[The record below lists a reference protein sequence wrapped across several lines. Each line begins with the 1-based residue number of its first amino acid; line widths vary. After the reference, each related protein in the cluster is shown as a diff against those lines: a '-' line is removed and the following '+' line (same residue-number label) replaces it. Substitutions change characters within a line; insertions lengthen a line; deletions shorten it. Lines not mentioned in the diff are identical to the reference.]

1 MNKKII
7 SLALVLGL
15 FTLLGACDTGGG
27 GAGGG
32 AGGDA
37 GGTSPSPAETSPA
50 GGSPSP

>member
-27 GAGGG
+27 GT
-32 AGGDA
+32 GDA

-50 GGSPSP
+50 APSP

>member
-15 FTLLGACDTGGG
+15 FTLLGACDTGGT
-27 GAGGG
+27 GG

-50 GGSPSP
+50 SPSP

>member
-15 FTLLGACDTGGG
+15 FTLLGACDSGGGG
-27 GAGGG
+27 GAGDSG
-32 AGGDA
+32 AG

-50 GGSPSP
+50 GSPSP

>member
-27 GAGGG
+27 GAGG
-32 AGGDA
+32 DA
-37 GGTSPSPAETSPA
+37 GGTSPSPAETPA
-50 GGSPSP
+50 TSPSP

>member
-15 FTLLGACDTGGG
+15 FTLLGACDNGG

-32 AGGDA
+32 GT

-50 GGSPSP
+50 GSPSP

>member
-27 GAGGG
+27 AGDGAGGI
-32 AGGDA
+32 
-37 GGTSPSPAETSPA
+37 SPSPAETSPA
-50 GGSPSP
+50 APSP

>member
-27 GAGGG
+27 GAGG
-32 AGGDA
+32 DA
-37 GGTSPSPAETSPA
+37 GGTSPSPAESPA
-50 GGSPSP
+50 ASPSP

>member
-27 GAGGG
+27 AGDGT
-32 AGGDA
+32 
-37 GGTSPSPAETSPA
+37 TSPSPAETSPA
-50 GGSPSP
+50 GSPSP

>member
-27 GAGGG
+27 GT
-32 AGGDA
+32 GGDA

-50 GGSPSP
+50 TSPSP